1 MKEKEGKRKSRKAAI
16 VIIGMTMFA
25 TQFGAGN
32 VIFPTYLGQS
42 TGTDWLIGFLAF
54 MLMDVGLA
62 AAAILSIVVNRKQD
76 TYGVLGKIGK
86 VPSKVMLT
94 LIILCIGPCLAIP
107 RTAATTYELGV
118 HELFPELPLWA
129 FGLIFFAIVLICS
142 IKPSRVVDIVGNYLT
157 PILLIF
163 MLVLIVA
170 GLVRPLGEPA
180 KLEGINAFRDG
191 IVNGYQT
198 MDGLG
203 GVLTGMIG
211 ISAMASYGYATKKE
225 QLQVMSGSVPIAQ
238 MLLIIV
244 YGGLTAVGAT
254 VSGLSEFSGLD
265 QALLLVKITNSLLG
279 SFAIYALGL
288 IVLLACLTTA
298 IGLTMVAGNHF
309 EELSRGKI
317 SYKKV
322 VWIIIAVSYLF
333 SNFGLTKII
342 SIAVP
347 ILSTLYPP
355 VVVLVIMAFFDRKIK
370 RDHIAAGA
378 AYTALAYAL
387 CETLNTFGLPFGFV
401 SKLPFSEVGLGW
413 IVPAVIG
420 GVIAAAIPGKR
431 WDLTELQEHSGQQAE

>member
-1 MKEKEGKRKSRKAAI
+1 MKEEDGKRKSKRTAI
-16 VIIGMTMFA
+16 IIIGMTMFA

-32 VIFPTYLGQS
+32 VIFPTYLGRN
-42 TGTDWLIGFLAF
+42 TGTDWLIGFFAF

-62 AAAILSIVVNRKQD
+62 AAAVLSIVVNRKRD
-76 TYGVLGKIGK
+76 TYGVLGKIGD

-118 HELFPELPLWA
+118 HEVFPNLPLWV
-129 FGLIFFAIVLICS
+129 FGLIFFAIVTVCT

-163 MLVLIVA
+163 MLILIIV
-170 GLVRPLGEPA
+170 GIVHPLGEPA
-180 KLEGINAFRDG
+180 KLNGINAFRDG

-203 GVLTGMIG
+203 GVLTGLIG
-211 ISAMASYGYATKKE
+211 ITAMASYGYVTKKE
-225 QLQVMSGSVPIAQ
+225 QLQIMTGSVPIAQ
-238 MLLIIV
+238 ALLIIV
-244 YGGLTAVGAT
+244 YGGLTIVGTT
-254 VSGLSEFSGLD
+254 VSGLPEFAGLD
-265 QALLLVKITNSLLG
+265 QAPLLVKITNSLLG
-279 SFAIYALGL
+279 SVAVYALGL

-309 EELSRGKI
+309 EELSHGKI

-322 VWIIIAVSYLF
+322 VAIVIVVSYLF

-370 RDHIAAGA
+370 RDQIAAGA
-378 AYTALAYAL
+378 AYVAFAYAL
-387 CETLNTFGLPFGFV
+387 CETLNSLGLPLGFV
-401 SKLPFSEVGLGW
+401 TKLPFAAMGLGW

-420 GVIAAAIPGKR
+420 GIIAAVIPGKR
-431 WDLTELQEHSGQQAE
+431 WDLTEAGALSEQQAE